1 MKVKVPKTIK
11 LLSHTYSVRSDSK
24 ELVTVGALGL
34 TRHLHQEIILDTHNI
49 PPTELDQTFL
59 HELLHVVERH
69 FNMKID
75 DADIDRLSEGLAV
88 ILFDN
93 FGIKLDWS
101 DIQEE

>member
-11 LLSHTYSVRSDSK
+11 LLSHTYRVRCNSK
-24 ELVTVGALGL
+24 ELVAVGAMGL
-34 TRHLHQEIILDTHNI
+34 TRHLHQEIILDTNNI